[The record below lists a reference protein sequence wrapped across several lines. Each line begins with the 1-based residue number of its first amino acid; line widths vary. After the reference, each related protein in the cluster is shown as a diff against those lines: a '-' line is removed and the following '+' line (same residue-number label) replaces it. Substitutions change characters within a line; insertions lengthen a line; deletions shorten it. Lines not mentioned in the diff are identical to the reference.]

1 MVECSVEPCGFRV
14 ATFAKGEGLGPG
26 GVALEGPVVS
36 EMTHDGTLEEADER
50 LREGEYFDEFTVE
63 AEAGQTLIV
72 DVRSPEFDTYLI
84 LETPTGDQE
93 RNDDWADDTMHSHI
107 ELVAPVTG
115 TYSVLVTSFAAGEIG
130 PYTLQIAVVEGGG
143 EARKPLDGGPGPH

>member
-1 MVECSVEPCGFRV
+1 M
-14 ATFAKGEGLGPG
+14 
-26 GVALEGPVVS
+26 
-36 EMTHDGTLEEADER
+36 
-50 LREGEYFDEFTVE
+50 
-63 AEAGQTLIV
+63 

-143 EARKPLDGGPGPH
+143 EA